1 VVTPADPTSLA
12 ALAAAAADQLRAAG
26 VPADEAR
33 RDATLLARWCLGWSA
48 SAWFTNNTQPATP
61 AFRARYGTLIA
72 RRARREPVSLVTGER
87 EFHGHRFE
95 VTPGVLTPRPE
106 TELVVTA
113 ALAAI
118 DDAVR
123 NVGRA
128 DPPLKAADIG
138 TGSGCLAV
146 VIARE
151 RPGVDLVATDRSA
164 AALAVARRNA
174 GRLGVEARIHFEQAD
189 LLGAARGPFRV
200 IVSNPPY
207 VPDVDRTRLPPEV
220 REHEPAGALF
230 GGPDGL
236 DVIRRL
242 LPVAAAA
249 LAPGGVLIMEIGQG
263 QAASVTTL
271 VAAAGLRLRTIEPD
285 LAGIP
290 RVVVASRPA

>member
-1 VVTPADPTSLA
+1 
-12 ALAAAAADQLRAAG
+12 
-26 VPADEAR
+26 
-33 RDATLLARWCLGWSA
+33 
-48 SAWFTNNTQPATP
+48 
-61 AFRARYGTLIA
+61 
-72 RRARREPVSLVTGER
+72 
-87 EFHGHRFE
+87 
-95 VTPGVLTPRPE
+95 
-106 TELVVTA
+106 
-113 ALAAI
+113 
-118 DDAVR
+118 
-123 NVGRA
+123 
-128 DPPLKAADIG
+128 
-138 TGSGCLAV
+138 
-146 VIARE
+146 
-151 RPGVDLVATDRSA
+151 
-164 AALAVARRNA
+164 
-174 GRLGVEARIHFEQAD
+174 
-189 LLGAARGPFRV
+189 
-200 IVSNPPY
+200 